1 MGRPARNRPA
11 LLPNKLLAIR
21 EILTLRRVGMAE
33 RLQAQILSHSGKEY
47 RIKGGRI
54 SEWESGRREPDM
66 LVLLAYSRLAH
77 VSMNLMVEDAISVDA
92 FREQLA
98 KELKRG
104 RKAQHKK
111 KKVKKRLNT

>member
-21 EILTLRRVGMAE
+21 EILNLRRVEIAS
-33 RLQAQILSHSGKEY
+33 RLQAQILSHSAKEY

-77 VSMNLMVEDAISVDA
+77 VSMNLMVEDAITVDA
-92 FREQLA
+92 FREQVA
-98 KELKRG
+98 KELKRVTT
-104 RKAQHKK
+104 AQHKTK
-111 KKVKKRLNT
+111 KSKKRLKT

>member
-21 EILTLRRVGMAE
+21 EILSLRRAEMAS

-47 RIKGGRI
+47 QIKGGRI

-77 VSMNLMVEDAISVDA
+77 VSMNLMIDDAFSVDA

-104 RKAQHKK
+104 TKSQNQK
-111 KKVKKRLNT
+111 KKVKKRPKA

>member
-11 LLPNKLLAIR
+11 QLPNKLLVIR
-21 EILTLRRVGMAE
+21 EILTLRRVEMAE

-66 LVLLAYSRLAH
+66 LVLLAYSSLAH
-77 VSMNLMVEDAISVDA
+77 VSMNPMVDDAITVDA
-92 FREQLA
+92 FREQVA
-98 KELKRG
+98 KELNRG
-104 RKAQHKK
+104 TTAQHKQ
-111 KKVKKRLNT
+111 KKVKKRLQT